1 MDNLLPFEKLKR
13 EVLTKREAETN
24 PEYGCKPEERS
35 AEELIS
41 CGIINL
47 DKPSGPSSHQV
58 SAYVKQ
64 ILGISKTGHSGTLD
78 PKVTGVLPVAL
89 GRATRIAEVLL
100 TAGKE
105 YICLMQLHKDLE
117 EATIRKACNE
127 FVGKIKQLPPVKSS
141 VVRKIRERNIYYL
154 DIIEITGRAVLFRV
168 GCQAGTYIRKLVS
181 DIGGKIGGA
190 HMTELRRTKA
200 GPFREQDSFTLQD
213 ITDAYH
219 YYKKEGNDK
228 YLRKAIQPIE
238 KAVESITNLIDNG
251 DKLYIITARP
261 AKFNKKTGDW
271 IKYHLKTDKIEIIHA
286 GDFHKGQGAN
296 KAQICKEL
304 GIKIILEDSGE
315 TALECA
321 KEGIQ
326 VILFD
331 KPWNKNYNYK
341 NITRVNDWSQAI
353 NLLKNYSKT

>member
-1 MDNLLPFEKLKR
+1 MKIALDFDEVVAHLLEPLLKDYN
-13 EVLTKREAETN
+13 K
-24 PEYGCKPEERS
+24 
-35 AEELIS
+35 
-41 CGIINL
+41 
-47 DKPSGPSSHQV
+47 
-58 SAYVKQ
+58 
-64 ILGISKTGHSGTLD
+64 KTG
-78 PKVTGVLPVAL
+78 KV
-89 GRATRIAEVLL
+89 
-100 TAGKE
+100 
-105 YICLMQLHKDLE
+105 HKIDEFESYDWWITWGITKE
-117 EATIRKACNE
+117 EAIQLIDDFHENQ
-127 FVGKIKQLPPVKSS
+127 KIES
-141 VVRKIRERNIYYL
+141 
-154 DIIEITGRAVLFRV
+154 IE
-168 GCQAGTYIRKLVS
+168 
-181 DIGGKIGGA
+181 
-190 HMTELRRTKA
+190 
-200 GPFREQDSFTLQD
+200 
-213 ITDAYH
+213 
-219 YYKKEGNDK
+219 
-228 YLRKAIQPIE
+228 PIE

-341 NITRVNDWSQAI
+341 NITRVNDWSKAI
-353 NLLKNYSKT
+353 NLLKNYSKRQ